1 MTEPADETFGYTV
14 YRVAVRWPPF
24 WPDRP
29 ALWFAQAKEQ
39 FELAAVI
46 RQRTK
51 FKYLVS
57 QLHQH
62 DAAQI
67 VDIITSPVHDPND
80 RRKAELVCRLSTSRE
95 QRVKQLHSHGEI
107 GDPKPS
113 HFLWHLTQ
121 AVPDGF
127 PRAFWA
133 SRLLP
138 QVQVILASQT
148 EDRPDSTSHL
158 ADSVCDVTQPTTS
171 SVSPSVPDNTAGLLE
186 RVEYQTKW
194 RHCGRYKSAA
204 THTPHTHPPP
214 AQQIGNC
221 TLAGL
226 TNMHK
231 KQE

>member
-148 EDRPDSTSHL
+148 EGRPDCTSPTGFATSLNPPHL
-158 ADSVCDVTQPTTS
+158 ASPLRCPTTQPGYWNVWS
-171 SVSPSVPDNTAGLLE
+171 IKPSGVTAGVTNPQPLTL
-186 RVEYQTKW
+186 
-194 RHCGRYKSAA
+194 H
-204 THTPHTHPPP
+204 THTRPRPNKLG
-214 AQQIGNC
+214 IV
-221 TLAGL
+221 L
-226 TNMHK
+226 
-231 KQE
+231 